1 MTEKNAAFA
10 LAAFIAATAVA
21 GCGGKE
27 KGEAES
33 AAAAANEKP
42 FAPSPVEIAL
52 AEPPAPIA
60 AETIEMNSRRGRI
73 LFIAKGCV
81 ICHQVNGVGGKAAP
95 DLSTSAA
102 SGAINP
108 LDFSARMWRGASA
121 MTALQA
127 AELGYVIDL
136 DAEDI
141 ADLAAFAGGAD
152 EQRLLTLDQV
162 SVEMRKWFLDEPY
175 WRAGDWSD
183 VRARGEK
190 IPTVVV
196 EDR

>member
-1 MTEKNAAFA
+1 MIEKNAALA
-10 LAAFIAATAVA
+10 LVAVVAAGVVT
-21 GCGGKE
+21 GCGREEGV
-27 KGEAES
+27 EAES
-33 AAAAANEKP
+33 EAVVLSEEP
-42 FAPSPVEIAL
+42 FAPTAADVAIS
-52 AEPPAPIA
+52 EPPAPIA

-95 DLSTSAA
+95 DLSTTAA
-102 SGAINP
+102 GVAINP

-152 EQRLLTLDQV
+152 EQGLLTLDQV
-162 SVEMRKWFLDEPY
+162 GVEMRKWFLDEPY
-175 WRAGDWSD
+175 WRAGDWSA
-183 VRARGEK
+183 VRVRGEK

>member
-1 MTEKNAAFA
+1 MIEKNAALA
-10 LAAFIAATAVA
+10 LLVAAGVVVGCGRNKEAEAEPEAVA
-21 GCGGKE
+21 LSE
-27 KGEAES
+27 EPIAPTPAE
-33 AAAAANEKP
+33 
-42 FAPSPVEIAL
+42 VAL

-60 AETIEMNSRRGRI
+60 AEAIELNSRRGRI

-95 DLSTSAA
+95 DLSTTAA
-102 SGAINP
+102 GVAINP

-152 EQRLLTLDQV
+152 EQGLLTLDQV
-162 SVEMRKWFLDEPY
+162 GVEMRKWFLDEPY
-175 WRAGDWSD
+175 WRAGDWSA
-183 VRARGEK
+183 VRDRGEK